1 MLRDKRE
8 SLPGIRVNIPQES
21 VEEEIH
27 GMVGCN
33 SHLPLQFEKYG
44 WIIWEGL
51 ELHTNF
57 TNEPLDSKRSEYNF
71 LVYSKFYLEA

>member
-8 SLPGIRVNIPQES
+8 SLPGTRVNIPQES

-33 SHLPLQFEKYG
+33 SHLFLQFEKYG

-57 TNEPLDSKRSEYNF
+57 ANEPLDSKRSETNF
-71 LVYSKFYLEA
+71 LVYSKFYIEV